1 MILYG
6 YRNPQTFQRCK
17 GTTFFETS
25 KSFLKKNFTIYN
37 RYQSCIV
44 CLDNTR
50 ALFCLFSPPCIVCL
64 DNTRLLFYLFR
75 PSTIVCL
82 DNSRPFFCLFRPP
95 TIVCLDNSCRPQIK
109 NFHLW
114 SESFCEISRIN
125 VLFFFGKI
133 VCRQDKIRN
142 TCIDRKGRDKGT
154 HKRKGYGQRI
164 NPYNFRGF
172 KFFINSFFCAKNS
185 HKL

>member
-25 KSFLKKNFTIYN
+25 KSFLKKYFATSLAPL
-37 RYQSCIV
+37 QG
-44 CLDNTR
+44 LGG
-50 ALFCLFSPPCIVCL
+50 LSPC
-64 DNTRLLFYLFR
+64 
-75 PSTIVCL
+75 
-82 DNSRPFFCLFRPP
+82 
-95 TIVCLDNSCRPQIK
+95 IVCLDNSCRLQIK

-125 VLFFFGKI
+125 VLFFFFGKI